1 LHELGVREILFGQNT
16 PRLRQSGQAYLPVEL
31 TVPQMYSTFT
41 YDGRRYAPYTLN
53 YYAKERL
60 QDLELYE
67 LHAAD
72 GSITVAV
79 DERIRKGPR
88 FQNLTSDGG
97 GKSLQAQISSNL
109 QGATLSTIDS
119 KLELIYKTFQPV
131 GDDYGSTKITY
142 EEDKTDGMSVELT
155 SSSILMASASGN
167 STVTLSENSPG
178 IFEVYLQDNE
188 TPGAQQLVMYA
199 TADKIKAGL
208 VGINTAA
215 PDSALHVVGQAKVQG
230 NIVVSGTVD
239 GVDISA
245 LKTTVD
251 GLSVGTGDTSNFWA
265 FYLAD

>member
-1 LHELGVREILFGQNT
+1 
-16 PRLRQSGQAYLPVEL
+16 
-31 TVPQMYSTFT
+31 MYSTFT

-88 FQNLTSDGG
+88 FENLTSDGG
-97 GKSLQAQISSNL
+97 GKSLQAQISSNV
-109 QGATLSTIDS
+109 QGASLSADILDLSLDLQDVDS
-119 KLELIYKTFQPV
+119 LVTKLYNTFQPV

-142 EEDKTDGMSVELT
+142 EESKLDGMSVELT
-155 SSSILMASASGN
+155 SSSILLASASGN

-188 TPGAQQLVMYA
+188 TPGAPQLVMHA
-199 TADKIKAGL
+199 TADKNKAGM

-215 PDSALHVVGQAKVQG
+215 PDSALHVIGQAKVQG
-230 NIVVSGTVD
+230 NIVVTGTVD
-239 GVDISA
+239 GVDVSA